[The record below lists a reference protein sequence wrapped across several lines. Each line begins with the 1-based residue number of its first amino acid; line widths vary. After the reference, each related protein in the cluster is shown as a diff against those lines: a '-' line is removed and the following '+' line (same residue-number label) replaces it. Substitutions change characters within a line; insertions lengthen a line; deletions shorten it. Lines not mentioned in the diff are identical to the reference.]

1 MRKGVEGHTLT
12 IVIVLI
18 GALLG
23 FFILYLFL
31 SQTTD
36 EAMNFS
42 QETIAGFKE
51 GICSMLGAAGFLM
64 GC

>member
-31 SQTTD
+31 SQTTG
-36 EAMNFS
+36 EAMDFS
-42 QETIAGFKE
+42 KETIAGFKD
-51 GICSMLGAAGFLM
+51 GICGMLGGAGFLM